1 MRAGTPPQQGG
12 ERPRKGV
19 IGMEEQNAAQARAE
33 EAQAMERVVSAT
45 RQVQVAFN
53 ALQSQFPPD
62 GSGKP
67 SKLALQTF
75 DAALQALEDAQQ
87 VFDEILNDLLDGN
100 R

>member
-1 MRAGTPPQQGG
+1 MS
-12 ERPRKGV
+12 
-19 IGMEEQNAAQARAE
+19 EQKHEQHRAE

-45 RQVQVAFN
+45 RQVQVAFS
-53 ALQSQFPPD
+53 ALQSHYPPA

-75 DAALQALEDAQQ
+75 DAALQALEDAQAT
-87 VFDEILNDLLDGN
+87 FDEILNDLLDGN